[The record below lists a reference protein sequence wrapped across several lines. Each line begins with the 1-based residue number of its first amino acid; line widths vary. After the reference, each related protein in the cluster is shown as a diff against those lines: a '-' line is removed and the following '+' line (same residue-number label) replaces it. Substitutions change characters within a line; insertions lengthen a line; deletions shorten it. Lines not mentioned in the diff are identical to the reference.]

1 MAFLFIWSI
10 VSVGCIL
17 AIPDRHGESWAGR
30 IIRSMGYGFAVA
42 LLVVLLNSLGCSGGG
57 GSGEYRFSS

>member
-1 MAFLFIWSI
+1 MAFLLIWLI
-10 VSVGCIL
+10 VSVGCIF

-30 IIRSMGYGFAVA
+30 IIRSLGYGLVVA
-42 LLVVLLNSLGCSGGG
+42 LLATLLNGVGCSG